1 MFSRRINEELELRPV
16 DERYAEELT
25 ALVRRDI
32 AHLKPWMPWATERYS
47 VEDAREFIRRQIRQ
61 YAEDQGFATLI
72 FFRGRVA
79 GSIGYNLIDWSN
91 RKADIGYWLGAE
103 FMGRGIMTR
112 ACRAIISRLLEEAG
126 YRVAAVS
133 SAEEA
138 LETFAAEDVAVT
150 LTDIRMT
157 GMDGLALLDRIKDID
172 PEALVVVMTAYSS
185 VDSAVAALRKG
196 AYDYITKPFVNEDLL
211 QSVKNALRLRGLSRE
226 NRALRRE
233 LDRRYS
239 FSEIIGTSP
248 ALQSVFRLVEK
259 VASTN
264 TNILIQ
270 GESGTGKELIARAIH
285 HNSPRADRPFVA
297 INCGA
302 LPETLL
308 ESELF
313 GHTKGAFTGATANKV
328 GLFRAAE
335 GGTIFL
341 DEIGEVS
348 PAMQVR
354 LLRAVQ
360 EHEVTPVGAG
370 GAVPFDARIICAT
383 NRDLEKEV
391 SEGRFREDLFYRLN
405 VIEIHLPPLRERR
418 EDIPLLVRHFITR
431 TAREQGRDEKPIS
444 REAMTALIN
453 YSFPGNV
460 RELQNA
466 VERAFTLSGAEI
478 DLDSLPPRVRQ
489 SAGDAAAVRDP
500 DGLRPTLA
508 EIERRYILETLTAV
522 NQDKA
527 RAANILG
534 IDLSTLYR
542 KLKRYDAV

>member
-1 MFSRRINEELELRPV
+1 MNTLPLIL
-16 DERYAEELT
+16 
-25 ALVRRDI
+25 I
-32 AHLKPWMPWATERYS
+32 
-47 VEDAREFIRRQIRQ
+47 
-61 YAEDQGFATLI
+61 AEDEDLM
-72 FFRGRVA
+72 RVILS
-79 GSIGYNLIDWSN
+79 G
-91 RKADIGYWLGAE
+91 
-103 FMGRGIMTR
+103 
-112 ACRAIISRLLEEAG
+112 LLEEAG
-126 YRVAAVS
+126 YRVASAA

-138 LETFAAEDVAVT
+138 LERFAAEDVAVT
-150 LTDIRMT
+150 LTDIRMA

-172 PEALVVVMTAYSS
+172 DEALVIVMTAYSS
-185 VDSAVAALRKG
+185 VDSAIAALRKG

-211 QSVKNALRLRGLSRE
+211 QSVRNAIRQRELFRE

-239 FSEIIGTSP
+239 FSEIIGTSE

-259 VASTN
+259 VATTN
-264 TNILIQ
+264 TNILVE

-285 HNSPRADRPFVA
+285 HHSARFERPFVA
-297 INCGA
+297 LNCGA

-313 GHTKGAFTGATANKV
+313 AHTKGAFTGAHANKP
-328 GLFRAAE
+328 GLLRAAE

-341 DEIGEVS
+341 DEIGEIS

-360 EHEVTPVGAG
+360 EHEVLPVGAT
-370 GAVPFDARIICAT
+370 APVRFNARIICAT
-383 NRDLEKEV
+383 NRDLEQEV
-391 SEGRFREDLFYRLN
+391 GAGRFREDLFYRLN

-431 TAREQGRDEKPIS
+431 TAREQGRAEKSIQPA
-444 REAMTALIN
+444 AMSALIN
-453 YSFPGNV
+453 YRWPGNV

-466 VERAFTLSGAEI
+466 VERAFTLSGDEI
-478 DLDSLPPRVRQ
+478 DLDSLPPRVQREA
-489 SAGDAAAVRDP
+489 AGDNVSMRDP

-508 EIERRYILETLTAV
+508 EIERRHILETLTSA
-522 NQDKA
+522 NQDKT

-542 KLKRYDAV
+542 KLKRYDEV

>member
-1 MFSRRINEELELRPV
+1 MKTQPLIL
-16 DERYAEELT
+16 
-25 ALVRRDI
+25 I
-32 AHLKPWMPWATERYS
+32 
-47 VEDAREFIRRQIRQ
+47 
-61 YAEDQGFATLI
+61 AEDEDL
-72 FFRGRVA
+72 
-79 GSIGYNLIDWSN
+79 
-91 RKADIGYWLGAE
+91 
-103 FMGRGIMTR
+103 M
-112 ACRAIISRLLEEAG
+112 RAILTRLLEEAG
-126 YRVAAVS
+126 YRVAAAAN
-133 SAEEA
+133 AEDA
-138 LETFAAEDVAVT
+138 LERFASEDVAAT
-150 LTDIRMT
+150 LTDIRMAR
-157 GMDGLALLDRIKDID
+157 MDGLALLDHIKDID
-172 PEALVVVMTAYSS
+172 PEALVIVMTAYSS

-211 QSVKNALRLRGLSRE
+211 QSVKNAIRQRELFRE

-313 GHTKGAFTGATANKV
+313 GHTKGAFTGAVTNKL
-328 GLFRAAE
+328 GLFRSAE
-335 GGTIFL
+335 GGTVLL
-341 DEIGEVS
+341 DEVGEIT

-354 LLRAVQ
+354 LLRALQ
-360 EHEVTPVGAG
+360 EHEVTPVGSSIP
-370 GAVPFDARIICAT
+370 VNFDARIICAT
-383 NRDLEKEV
+383 NRDIEREV
-391 SEGRFREDLFYRLN
+391 TEGRFREDLFYRLN

-418 EDIPLLVRHFITR
+418 EDIPLLVRNFITR
-431 TAREQGRDEKPIS
+431 TAREQGREEKAIEPAALS
-444 REAMTALIN
+444 ALIN
-453 YSFPGNV
+453 YAWPGNV

-466 VERAFTLSGAEI
+466 IERAFTLSGEAI
-478 DLDSLPPRVRQ
+478 DLDSLPPRVR
-489 SAGDAAAVRDP
+489 DAAGQRAGTIQDP
-500 DGLRPTLA
+500 DGLRPTLE
-508 EIERRYILETLTAV
+508 EIERQHIFETLASV

>member
-1 MFSRRINEELELRPV
+1 MN
-16 DERYAEELT
+16 T
-25 ALVRRDI
+25 APLI
-32 AHLKPWMPWATERYS
+32 L
-47 VEDAREFIRRQIRQ
+47 I
-61 YAEDQGFATLI
+61 AEDEDL
-72 FFRGRVA
+72 
-79 GSIGYNLIDWSN
+79 
-91 RKADIGYWLGAE
+91 
-103 FMGRGIMTR
+103 M
-112 ACRAIISRLLEEAG
+112 RAILAGLLEEAG
-126 YRVAAVS
+126 YRVAVAAN
-133 SAEEA
+133 AEEA
-138 LETFAAEDVAVT
+138 LERFAAEDVAVT

-157 GMDGLALLDRIKDID
+157 GMDGLALLDHIKDID
-172 PEALVVVMTAYSS
+172 AEALVIVMTAYSS

-211 QSVKNALRLRGLSRE
+211 QSVKNALRQRELFRE

-239 FSEIIGTSP
+239 FSEIIGTSE

-259 VASTN
+259 VAATN
-264 TNILIQ
+264 THILIQ

-285 HNSPRADRPFVA
+285 HHSPRADRPFVA

-313 GHTKGAFTGATANKV
+313 GHTRGAFTGAVANKP
-328 GLFRAAE
+328 GLLRAAE
-335 GGTIFL
+335 GGTVFL
-341 DEIGEVS
+341 DEIGEITA
-348 PAMQVR
+348 AMQVR

-360 EHEVTPVGAG
+360 EHEVTPVGAT
-370 GAVPFDARIICAT
+370 APVEFDARIICAT

-391 SEGRFREDLFYRLN
+391 AAGRFREDLFYRLN

-418 EDIPLLVRHFITR
+418 EDIPLLVRHFITQ
-431 TAREQGRDEKPIS
+431 TAREQGQTEKPIAPQALS
-444 REAMTALIN
+444 ALIN
-453 YSFPGNV
+453 YSWPGNV

-466 VERAFTLSGAEI
+466 IERAFTLSGERI
-478 DLDSLPPRVRQ
+478 DTDSLPPRIRD
-489 SAGDAAAVRDP
+489 SAGDMLPVRDP

-508 EIERRYILETLTAV
+508 EVERRYILETLAAV
-522 NQDKA
+522 NQDKV

-542 KLKRYDAV
+542 KLKRYDAI

>member
-1 MFSRRINEELELRPV
+1 MKTSPLIL
-16 DERYAEELT
+16 
-25 ALVRRDI
+25 I
-32 AHLKPWMPWATERYS
+32 
-47 VEDAREFIRRQIRQ
+47 
-61 YAEDQGFATLI
+61 AEDEDL
-72 FFRGRVA
+72 
-79 GSIGYNLIDWSN
+79 
-91 RKADIGYWLGAE
+91 
-103 FMGRGIMTR
+103 M
-112 ACRAIISRLLEEAG
+112 RAILVRLLEEAG
-126 YRVAAVS
+126 YRVAATAN
-133 SAEEA
+133 AEEA
-138 LETFAAEDVAVT
+138 LERFIAEDVAVT
-150 LTDIRMT
+150 ITDIRMT

-172 PEALVVVMTAYSS
+172 AEALIIVMTAYSS

-211 QSVKNALRLRGLSRE
+211 QSVKNALRQRELFRE

-248 ALQSVFRLVEK
+248 ALQAVFRLVEK
-259 VASTN
+259 VAGTN

-285 HNSPRADRPFVA
+285 HNSPRAERPFVA
-297 INCGA
+297 VNCGA

-313 GHTKGAFTGATANKV
+313 GHTKGAFTGAVANKP
-328 GLFRAAE
+328 GLFRSAE
-335 GGTIFL
+335 GGTVLL
-341 DEIGEVS
+341 DEVGEIT

-354 LLRAVQ
+354 LLRALQ
-360 EHEVTPVGAG
+360 EHEVTPVGSSI
-370 GAVPFDARIICAT
+370 AVPFDARIICAT

-391 SEGRFREDLFYRLN
+391 ADGRFREDLFYRLN

-418 EDIPLLVRHFITR
+418 EDIPLLVRRFITR
-431 TAREQGRDEKPIS
+431 TAREQERDEKAIEPAALS
-444 REAMTALIN
+444 ALIN
-453 YSFPGNV
+453 YAWPGNV

-466 VERAFTLSGAEI
+466 IERAFTLSGEQI
-478 DLDSLPPRVRQ
+478 DLDSLPPRVR
-489 SAGDAAAVRDP
+489 DAAGGQTTMRDP
-500 DGLRPTLA
+500 DGLRPTLE
-508 EIERRYILETLTAV
+508 EIERRHIFETLSAV